1 MAFSRRHPNWI
12 RAPIF
17 PRNKTYWETR
27 ALLRRMKIS
36 TVCRTARCPNMGSC
50 FSGGKITVLILGKRC
65 TRNCMF
71 CGVIQGSVEAP
82 DIDEPRRITEAIK
95 QLGLR
100 YIVLTSVTRDDLL
113 DGGAGH
119 FAETIKEI
127 RKLSP
132 ICKIEVLIPDFMGN
146 LGAVETVIESG
157 PVLLAHNLETVPAL
171 YKKIRPG
178 ADYGRSLNILS
189 HAKRVASTLPT
200 KSGLMLGL
208 GETRLEVLEVMEDL
222 INTGCDA
229 LTLGQYLQPSREHVP
244 VVRYLHPSE
253 FAEYMHEARSI
264 GFKSVASAPLVRS
277 SFKAGDI
284 LDEINRETED
294 NGFLKIT

>member
-1 MAFSRRHPNWI
+1 
-12 RAPIF
+12 
-17 PRNKTYWETR
+17 
-27 ALLRRMKIS
+27 
-36 TVCRTARCPNMGSC
+36 
-50 FSGGKITVLILGKRC
+50 
-65 TRNCMF
+65 
-71 CGVIQGSVEAP
+71 
-82 DIDEPRRITEAIK
+82 
-95 QLGLR
+95 
-100 YIVLTSVTRDDLL
+100 
-113 DGGAGH
+113 
-119 FAETIKEI
+119 
-127 RKLSP
+127 
-132 ICKIEVLIPDFMGN
+132 
-146 LGAVETVIESG
+146 
-157 PVLLAHNLETVPAL
+157 
-171 YKKIRPG
+171 
-178 ADYGRSLNILS
+178 
-189 HAKRVASTLPT
+189 
-200 KSGLMLGL
+200 MLGL